1 MKKLIKAAL
10 IAAGLQF
17 AVSPML
23 AAEEDFSADEAKFNQ
38 FVLDLKAEALDKGYD
53 KTLVENAFADIKF
66 KPKVIKADRGQ
77 PEFVET
83 LETYLA
89 KRVTD
94 WTVNKAREEYK
105 NHKALLDKIGEQFGV
120 QPRFIVAL
128 WALESAFGK
137 YQGNMPVISSLVTLT
152 YDKRRS
158 AFFKAQL
165 WDALDIVQSGDA
177 SLEQLKGSWAG
188 AIGQVQFIPSSFK
201 AYAVDFDGDGIK
213 DVWKNKADVF
223 ASAANYLAS
232 EGWND
237 NLTWGRQVKVPDD
250 FNFDYA
256 IPAKTNGR
264 SAWLKSWNATRVS
277 LDEWQARGVRRM
289 NGNDL
294 PKVNVKAAMVQPDGP
309 KGRIYL
315 AYDNY
320 KVLMHWNRSYYFVS
334 SVGILA
340 DRIGYPAIK

>member
-1 MKKLIKAAL
+1 MNKLIKAAL
-10 IAAGLQF
+10 VAAGLSFGPAYAQT
-17 AVSPML
+17 
-23 AAEEDFSADEAKFNQ
+23 DFTADEAHFNQ
-38 FVLDLKAEALDKGYD
+38 FVADLKAEAIEKGYD
-53 KTLVENAFADIKF
+53 TNMVEQAFADIKF
-66 KPKVIKADRGQ
+66 KPKVIAADRGQ

-94 WTVNKAREEYK
+94 WTVKKAREEYK
-105 NHKALLDKIGEQFGV
+105 NHKDLLDKIGEKYGV

-128 WALESAFGK
+128 WALESGFGK
-137 YQGNMPVISSLVTLT
+137 YQGTMPVISSLVTLS

-165 WDALDIVQSGDA
+165 WDALDIVKNGDA

-223 ASAANYLAS
+223 ASAANYLSS
-232 EGWND
+232 EGWNND
-237 NLTWGRQVKVPDD
+237 LTWGRQVKVPEN

-256 IPAKTNGR
+256 IPTKTNGR
-264 SAWLKSWNATRVS
+264 SAWLKSWQETQAS
-277 LDEWQARGVRRM
+277 LSEWQKRGVRRM
-289 NGNDL
+289 DGSDL
-294 PKVNVKAAMVQPDGP
+294 PVVDIEAAMVQPDGP

-334 SVGILA
+334 SVGVLA

>member
-1 MKKLIKAAL
+1 MTKFLKAAL
-10 IAAGLQF
+10 IAAGLQGSI
-17 AVSPML
+17 AY
-23 AAEEDFSADEAKFNQ
+23 AQTDYSADEAKFNQ
-38 FVLDLKAEALDKGYD
+38 FVADLKTQALDKGYD
-53 KTLVENAFADIKF
+53 AKLVNDAFADIKF

-94 WTVNKAREEYK
+94 WTVKKARQEYK
-105 NHKALLDKIGEQFGV
+105 NNKALLDEIGQKYGV

-128 WALESAFGK
+128 WALESGFGK
-137 YQGNMPVISSLVTLT
+137 YQGTMPVISSLVTLS

-165 WDALDIVQSGDA
+165 WDALDIVKKGEA

-201 AYAVDFDGDGIK
+201 AYAVDYDGDGIK

-223 ASAANYLAS
+223 ASAANYLSS

-250 FNFDYA
+250 FNYDWA
-256 IPAKTNGR
+256 IPTKTNGR
-264 SAWLKSWNATRVS
+264 SDWLKKWKSTRVD
-277 LDEWQARGVRRM
+277 LQTWQDRGVRRM
-289 NGNDL
+289 DGSDL
-294 PKVNVKAAMVQPDGP
+294 PKVDIKAAMLMPDGK

-334 SVGILA
+334 SVGTLA
-340 DRIGYPAIK
+340 DRIGYPPVK